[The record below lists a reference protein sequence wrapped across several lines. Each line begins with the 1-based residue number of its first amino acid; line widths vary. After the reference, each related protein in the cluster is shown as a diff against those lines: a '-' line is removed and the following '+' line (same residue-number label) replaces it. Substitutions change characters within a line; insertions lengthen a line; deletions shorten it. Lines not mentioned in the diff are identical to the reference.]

1 VTVTLVPEQF
11 TLVKFD
17 ADEVRALI
25 DAAIADTGF
34 PAGVDVTVEV
44 DEVLPHPLTASIVEI
59 VDGRANLWFTGG
71 CFESPQRAA
80 GLSVDHT
87 RVELATA
94 LFRAKDRLEGGFESA
109 PEDEALTERQRTVWD
124 AYAEARVAALGYPVR
139 VQRRRYVF
147 RLYGGFNDVADAE
160 FERLWSG
167 GKLDWAELEATSERL
182 AAADTRPESKKS
194 LRRESLRQT
203 A

>member
-17 ADEVRALI
+17 AAQVHELI

-34 PAGVDVTVEV
+34 PADVDVTVEV
-44 DEVLPHPLTASIVEI
+44 DEVLPHPLTASIVDV
-59 VDGRANLWFTGG
+59 VDGAAKLWFTGG

-80 GLSVDHT
+80 GLSVEHT
-87 RVELATA
+87 KVELATA
-94 LFRAKDRLEGGFESA
+94 LFRARDRITGGFESA

-167 GKLDWAELEATSERL
+167 GTLDWAELEATAARL
-182 AAADTRPESKKS
+182 VAADTRPESKKS
-194 LRRESLRQT
+194 LRRESLRQS

>member
-17 ADEVRALI
+17 ADEVRGLI
-25 DAAIADTGF
+25 DAAIADTDF

-59 VDGRANLWFTGG
+59 VDGQATLWFTGG

-87 RVELATA
+87 KVELATA
-94 LFRAKDRLEGGFESA
+94 LLRAKDRLEGGFGSA

-167 GKLDWAELEATSERL
+167 GTLDWAGLEATAERL
-182 AAADTRPESKKS
+182 AAADTRPEAKKS
-194 LRRESLRQT
+194 IRRESLRQT